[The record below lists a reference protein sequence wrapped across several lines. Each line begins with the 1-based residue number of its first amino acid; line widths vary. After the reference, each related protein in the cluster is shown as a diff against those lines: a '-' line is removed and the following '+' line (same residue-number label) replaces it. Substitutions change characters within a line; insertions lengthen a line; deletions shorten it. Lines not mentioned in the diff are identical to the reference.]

1 MRDLIYSGFI
11 GIDHVRTKI
20 ITSNTHRM
28 SFYSLSK
35 SNLMTTYPCGRMFK
49 LVKEIK
55 RRSQGF

>member
-11 GIDHVRTKI
+11 GFDHVRTKI

-28 SFYSLSK
+28 IFYSLSK
-35 SNLMTTYPCGRMFK
+35 SNLMTCPCGRMFK
-49 LVKEIK
+49 QVKEIK